1 MVFLNSLEPKGRKN
15 YLRSELGAE
24 WNLCSKIYL
33 KTWNSHFSYSIMYLI
48 SAHETLNEVN
58 RLYKNTE
65 TGYYMFS
72 SAYNNQYYVLQTC
85 GMLT

>member
-1 MVFLNSLEPKGRKN
+1 
-15 YLRSELGAE
+15 
-24 WNLCSKIYL
+24 
-33 KTWNSHFSYSIMYLI
+33 MYLI
-48 SAHETLNEVN
+48 SAQETLNEVN
-58 RLYKNTE
+58 RLYKSTE